1 MCVSIQRNCNSSL
14 QPPPAQN
21 NDKGRRRRTEYNYT
35 HYFFFLGQIDQE
47 NTAEIQ
53 KRRLFMKNMKFFPV
67 YQVLFKVTTTGY
79 ACLKNIFFFL
89 GGGGIKLSSRKR
101 TAELLIF
108 FGLHFDNCL
117 HTT

>member
-1 MCVSIQRNCNSSL
+1 MCVCQYKEIVTLAYS
-14 QPPPAQN
+14 PPAQN

-53 KRRLFMKNMKFFPV
+53 KRRLFLKNMKFFPV

-89 GGGGIKLSSRKR
+89 GGGIKLSSRKR

-108 FGLHFDNCL
+108 LGLHFDNCL